1 MALNTAAL
9 GAKITHFRDVRS
21 MSLSALAEAADLA
34 KSYLAKLEKG
44 EVENP
49 GLRTL
54 SGIARALEVTV
65 ADLLAPA
72 ESPPR
77 RAERDTMLADSA
89 AFSRVLEEM
98 PAGLKDFLKVM
109 ETAGKP
115 VPPDM
120 IRALAS
126 VQYRGKRPQSA
137 DDWRFLYDAIRR
149 SVSRP

>member
-9 GAKITHFRDVRS
+9 GAKITRLRDLRG
-21 MSLSALAEAADLA
+21 MSLSALAEQAGLA
-34 KSYLAKLEKG
+34 KSYMAKLEKG

-54 SGIARALEVTV
+54 SGIARALDVTV

-72 ESPPR
+72 EPAPRAAR
-77 RAERDTMLADSA
+77 RAVLAEDA
-89 AFSRVLEEM
+89 AYSKVLEDLPEGLQEFLESM
-98 PAGLKDFLKVM
+98 EQAGQALPA
-109 ETAGKP
+109 
-115 VPPDM
+115 DM
-120 IRALAS
+120 VRALAT
-126 VQYRGKRPQSA
+126 VQYRGKRPKSV

>member
-1 MALNTAAL
+1 VTLDVAAL
-9 GAKITHFRDVRS
+9 GAKITRFREVRG
-21 MSLSALAEAADLA
+21 MSLSALAEAAELA

-54 SGIARALEVTV
+54 SGIARALDVTV

-72 ESPPR
+72 ESAP
-77 RAERDTMLADSA
+77 RAERKTMLADTA
-89 AFSRVLEEM
+89 AFGRILKDLPE
-98 PAGLKDFLKVM
+98 GLKEFLRAM
-109 ETAGKP
+109 DAAGKP

-126 VQYRGKRPQSA
+126 VQYRGKRPHSP

>member
-1 MALNTAAL
+1 MTLDVAAL
-9 GAKITHFRDVRS
+9 GAKITRFRDVRG
-21 MSLSALAEAADLA
+21 MSLSALAEAAELA

-54 SGIARALEVTV
+54 SGIARALDVTV

-72 ESPPR
+72 ESAP
-77 RAERDTMLADSA
+77 RAERKTMLADTA
-89 AFSRVLEEM
+89 AFGRILKDLPE
-98 PAGLKDFLKVM
+98 GLKDFLKAM
-109 ETAGKP
+109 EADGRP

-126 VQYRGKRPQSA
+126 VQYRGKRPHSL

-149 SVSRP
+149 SVSRS

>member
-1 MALNTAAL
+1 MALDVAAL
-9 GAKITHFRDVRS
+9 GAKIARFRDLRGMS
-21 MSLSALAEAADLA
+21 MSALAEAADLA

-44 EVENP
+44 DVENP

-54 SGIARALEVTV
+54 SGIARALDVTV

-72 ESPPR
+72 ESAP
-77 RAERDTMLADSA
+77 RAERKSMLADSA
-89 AFSRVLEEM
+89 AFSRILKELPE
-98 PAGLKDFLKVM
+98 GLKEFVKAMDS
-109 ETAGKP
+109 AGKP

-120 IRALAS
+120 IRALAL
-126 VQYRGKRPQSA
+126 VQYRGKRPQSP